1 MTLDALIPDVLMPAL
16 ILLIGWLMP
25 SLTHPTLQFGVR
37 IPPDHTR
44 HPVIHKQRRRYQWW
58 VAIAGGALISAGLT
72 LALLAPLD
80 ALGALTSLAALV
92 VLVPG
97 YLRARHVIRAAKQRE
112 RWYEGLRQGVAVDT
126 SVRTQP
132 EHFPWLWVIP
142 ALLVLGVTVTAGM
155 LRYPDMPAV
164 LVQHYNRYG
173 VADRVGPKSV
183 TSAFSLVF
191 VQAGVTAL
199 ILVLTLL
206 AFRSRP
212 AQDAAAPVAA
222 ARRYR
227 AYMPRMA
234 KALLVMAACTNLS
247 MFLTA
252 WQIWD
257 GTGAP
262 SVGLAMLPVV
272 VGLVVLIGIA
282 LRTGQNGSRLPG
294 GEDDENT
301 GFVEQD
307 DDKYWR
313 GAGSLYVNR
322 RDPAVFVPKRFGI
335 GWTINFGNPRSL
347 FFLAPVLIAVVVSL
361 LVR

>member
-1 MTLDALIPDVLMPAL
+1 MTLDALIPDVLMPSL
-16 ILLIGWLMP
+16 ILVIGWLMP
-25 SLTHPTLQFGVR
+25 SLTHPTLQFAVR
-37 IPPDHTR
+37 IPPDRTQ
-44 HPVIHKQRRRYQWW
+44 HPVIHKQRRMYQWW
-58 VAIAGGALISAGLT
+58 VAIAGGALIIVGLT

-80 ALGALTSLAALV
+80 ALGSLTSLAALL

-112 RWYEGLRQGVAVDT
+112 GWYEGLRQGVAVDT
-126 SVRTQP
+126 SVRTRP
-132 EHFPWLWVIP
+132 ERFPWLWAVP
-142 ALLVLGVTVTAGM
+142 ALLVLGVTVTAGI

-173 VADRVGPKSV
+173 VADRIAPKSV
-183 TSAFSLVF
+183 VSAFSPVF

-206 AFRSRP
+206 SFRSRP
-212 AQDAAAPVAA
+212 AQDAAAPVATA
-222 ARRYR
+222 HRYR
-227 AYMPRMA
+227 AYAPRMA
-234 KALLVMAACTNLS
+234 KALLLMAACTNLS

-257 GTGAP
+257 ATGAP
-262 SVGLAMLPVV
+262 SVALALLPVV
-272 VGLVVLIGIA
+272 VGIVVLLGIA
-282 LRTGQNGSRLPG
+282 IRTGQNGSRLPG

-301 GFVEQD
+301 GVVQQD

-313 GAGSLYVNR
+313 AGGTLYVNR
-322 RDPAVFVPKRFGI
+322 RDPALFVPKRFGI

-347 FFLAPVLIAVVVSL
+347 FFLAPVVIAVVGSL
-361 LVR
+361 LAR